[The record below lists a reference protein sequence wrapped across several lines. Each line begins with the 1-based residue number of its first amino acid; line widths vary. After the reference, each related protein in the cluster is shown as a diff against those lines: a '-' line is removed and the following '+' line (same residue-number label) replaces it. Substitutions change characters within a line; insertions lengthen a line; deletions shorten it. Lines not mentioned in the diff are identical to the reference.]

1 MNVHIIKG
9 IFTERNES
17 LNACIDIGGTC
28 IHKKH
33 WYEIRSSGGTGGY
46 FSKKTWCTGDCLQS
60 TFVK

>member
-33 WYEIRSSGGTGGY
+33 TYTYSRTHTEKGTRIR
-46 FSKKTWCTGDCLQS
+46 LN
-60 TFVK
+60 